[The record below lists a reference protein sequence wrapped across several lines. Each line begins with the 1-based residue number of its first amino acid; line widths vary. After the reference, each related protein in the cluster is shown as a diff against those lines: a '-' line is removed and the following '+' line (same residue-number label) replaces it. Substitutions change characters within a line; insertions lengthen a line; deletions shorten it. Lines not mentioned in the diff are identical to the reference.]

1 MTTRKA
7 IDLRII
13 TAENKIKRECID
25 RGKPYLNPLPDIYS
39 EPANKRKVRRKRMR
53 ISFLDDDAEKQRKE
67 KNRIATRKRRQDI
80 ANNGLYT
87 PRIIIPTPKKNELK
101 AGGHRAV
108 YGWNGETFCCDKA
121 EWSATPYCKFV
132 NVPLK
137 KKIEITGIN
146 GHPIYASGSIDNA
159 KYIIGDLTLDNLDT
173 EIHYCKREI
182 DGAVR
187 HMFSLVF
194 NNNFMLDKWRYKC
207 TLDDILKCEIRI
219 NGIIIGT
226 MMDSPQPIAQLCQL
240 QNDDYL
246 RIKHQFTFEHG
257 ATSWGYYESFNLNLL
272 CGPLSK
278 DMTVTLMNNNALDNF
293 SYSQITHK
301 GISSIKFVD
310 IHFRETSMIRETSYD
325 NRINHKVSD
334 EHLHYIAWKALYQK
348 KVGKQMSN
356 EDLFKAWRQSL
367 EAENKVLYWKCLKG
381 SQVCHELR
389 RKDPTTR
396 CRECI
401 KHFHH
406 RAYTG
411 EYHNGERPP
420 SKDFPL
426 CLAGHNICHDGIL
439 QCPECKKA
447 NAPQNKPQ
455 WKYVDRGGIV
465 HSFST
470 YEECDRQYWEQRR
483 REGTYINW

>member
-80 ANNGLYT
+80 ANGLYT
-87 PRIIIPTPKKNELK
+87 PRIPTPKKNELK
-101 AGGHRAV
+101 EERTIQMCCPKHSDTN
-108 YGWNGETFCCDKA
+108 YKYCDKA
-121 EWSATPYCKFV
+121 EWSATPNCKYV
-132 NVPLK
+132 KVPLK
-137 KKIEITGIN
+137 EKIEITGIN
-146 GHPIYASGSIDNA
+146 GHPIYASASIDNA
-159 KYIIGDLTLDNLDT
+159 KYIIGDLTLDNLDN
-173 EIHYCKREI
+173 EVHYCKREI
-182 DGAVR
+182 DGAVK
-187 HMFSLVF
+187 HMFSIVF
-194 NNNFMLDKWRYKC
+194 SNNFMLDKWRYKC

-226 MMDSPQPIAQLCQL
+226 MMDSPQPMAQLCQL
-240 QNDDYL
+240 QNDDFL
-246 RIKHQFTFEHG
+246 RIKHKFTFEHG
-257 ATSWGYYESFNLNLL
+257 ATSWGYYESFNMNLL

-278 DMTVTLMNNNALDNF
+278 DMSAILMNNKALDNF

-310 IHFRETSMIRETSYD
+310 IHFRETHMKRSSY
-325 NRINHKVSD
+325 NYR
-334 EHLHYIAWKALYQK
+334 LHYIAWKELYQK
-348 KVGKQMSN
+348 KVGKRMSN
-356 EDLFKAWRQSL
+356 EELGKALRQII
-367 EAENKVLYWKCLKG
+367 EAENKVKYWKCLKG
-381 SQVCHELR
+381 YQNCHEW
-389 RKDPTTR
+389 KTKFWR

-401 KHFHH
+401 DHFHH
-406 RAYTG
+406 RDNG

-420 SKDFPL
+420 SKEDFPL
-426 CLAGHNICHDGIL
+426 CLAGHNMCHDGIL

-455 WKYVDRGGIV
+455 WKYMDSRWRV
-465 HSFST
+465 HSFLT
-470 YEECDRQYWEQRR
+470 YEECNRHYWEQRQR
-483 REGTYINW
+483 RALNW